1 MLSRAHATEA
11 KIAASGM
18 TVERDMKGSLVK
30 PMRNDKGW
38 RVGSNLIYF
47 SNPPGVHKTCSVGEI
62 PDWTMINEII
72 DVIE

>member
-1 MLSRAHATEA
+1 ME
-11 KIAASGM
+11 
-18 TVERDMKGSLVK
+18 
-30 PMRNDKGW
+30 GW
-38 RVGSNLIYF
+38 IQPHIF